1 MLLDIY
7 RYILDIINTQVI
19 SNELVTLSIHA
30 MLLDI

>member
-7 RYILDIINTQVI
+7 RYILDIINTHVI
-19 SNELVTLSIHA
+19 RIELVTLSIHA